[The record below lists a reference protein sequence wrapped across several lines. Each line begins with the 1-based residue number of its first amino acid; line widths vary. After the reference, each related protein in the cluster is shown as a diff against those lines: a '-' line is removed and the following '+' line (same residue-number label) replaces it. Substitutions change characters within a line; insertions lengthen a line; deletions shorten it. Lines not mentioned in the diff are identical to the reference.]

1 MHANEIKID
10 LPLIRRLI
18 DTQFP
23 EWQNLPLKAISSAGT
38 DNAMYRLGED
48 FAVRLPRRP
57 EAALQIQKEQRWLP
71 VIAPHLHCDV
81 PLPFAISA
89 PDAEFPYNWSVCR
102 WLEGANAIE
111 AQVSDFN
118 QAAETLA
125 RFIAD
130 LQSVNTKDGPA
141 PGAHNFYRGV
151 PLQYRNEQ
159 YLAALEQLHE
169 IIDTKAALTLWQQAL
184 QAETWQQSPVWIHGD
199 IHAGN
204 LLVRNGCISAV
215 IDFGGLG
222 IGDPACDM
230 MVAWNYLTADS
241 RPVFRAAV
249 KADDATWKRAQGWAL
264 SMAVIA
270 LPYYMNTNPQIV
282 RSSLH
287 TIEQLF
293 ADM

>member
-130 LQSVNTKDGPA
+130 LQSVNIKDGPA

-151 PLQYRNEQ
+151 PLQNRNDQ

-184 QAETWQQSPVWIHGD
+184 QAETWQRSPVWIHGD

-222 IGDPACDM
+222 VGDPACDM